1 ASTQR
6 STTWEPMNPAPPV
19 TRIFTARIMRACL
32 PAAKRLVEP
41 ALGPSRVRAKVGA
54 MTAPGGTAAGREPAG
69 LGRLFAPRAIALIGV
84 PGDLSR
90 PGARPLHFLQR
101 HGYTGRLYP
110 LNPGHR
116 TIRDPPPHPSRHPR
130 AGAPRRGLDRPAR
143 GPRRRRSRRV
153 RPRPRALRRGPGRGL
168 RRAG

>member
-101 HGYTGRLYP
+101 HGCTRRVYP
-110 LNPGHR
+110 VNPGHR
-116 TIRDPPPHPSRHPR
+116 TIGNLPAYPSVDAVPEPTDVAWIGLPAAHAADALAACGR
-130 AGAPRRGLDRPAR
+130 A
-143 GPRRRRSRRV
+143 RV
-153 RPRPRALRRGPGRGL
+153 PV
-168 RRAG
+168 